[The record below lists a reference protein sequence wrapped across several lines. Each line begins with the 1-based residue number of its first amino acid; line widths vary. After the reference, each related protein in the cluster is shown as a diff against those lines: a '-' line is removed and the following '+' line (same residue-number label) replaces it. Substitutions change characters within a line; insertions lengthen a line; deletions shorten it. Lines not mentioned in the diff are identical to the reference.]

1 MKVQDGDLFVG
12 LHASEEVIFSVM
24 GKAWIS
30 SIELEQLALTLLN
43 RGSDGRELLDN

>member
-24 GKAWIS
+24 GKA
-30 SIELEQLALTLLN
+30 
-43 RGSDGRELLDN
+43 LDK